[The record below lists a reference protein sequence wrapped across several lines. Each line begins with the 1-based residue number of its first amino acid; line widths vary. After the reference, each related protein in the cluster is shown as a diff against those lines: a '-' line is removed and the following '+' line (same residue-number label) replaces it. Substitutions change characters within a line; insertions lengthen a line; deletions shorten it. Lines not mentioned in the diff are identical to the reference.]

1 MDSGSPKGHKPGEK
15 KERYGMEIER
25 EYVGGELGAFL
36 QLEVYHGDPW
46 RALVPHGMKNTA
58 RCAQKCCR
66 WTLEKK
72 AGGS

>member
-1 MDSGSPKGHKPGEK
+1 
-15 KERYGMEIER
+15 MEIER

-72 AGGS
+72 LAELKVYKHEIRRFPDYE